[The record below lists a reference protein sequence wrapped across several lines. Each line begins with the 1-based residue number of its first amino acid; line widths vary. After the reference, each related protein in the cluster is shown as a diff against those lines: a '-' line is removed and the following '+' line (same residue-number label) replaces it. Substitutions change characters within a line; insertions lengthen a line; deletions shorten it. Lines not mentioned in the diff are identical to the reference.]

1 MSRHVCGWLKLRI
14 ASEDDANH
22 ESMEGICMSLHCII
36 VLESF
41 AHAS

>member
-1 MSRHVCGWLKLRI
+1 MSRHVCGWFEARI

-22 ESMEGICMSLHCII
+22 ESMEEICMSLHCII
-36 VLESF
+36 VLEFF